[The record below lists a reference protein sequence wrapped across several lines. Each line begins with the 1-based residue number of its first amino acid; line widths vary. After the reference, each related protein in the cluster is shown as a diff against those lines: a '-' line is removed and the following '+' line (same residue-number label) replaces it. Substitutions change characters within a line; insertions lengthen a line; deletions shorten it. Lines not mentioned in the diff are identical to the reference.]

1 MANPV
6 ISSAVGL
13 SPVEGGY
20 LAYDAAADCLHELNA
35 TGALI
40 AELCDGTRSV
50 EEIRALAGP
59 LMPEGQS
66 AEVDHWI
73 GAAVEAGLLGWGD
86 GAIKRP
92 RELSAGDLTELAAH
106 LRDTGKTESTFLCLK
121 RVTELTP
128 EDADAWY
135 ALGWAAKA
143 TGRRVEA
150 ASAFEKYLES
160 GADDATIR
168 HLLTALKDEAPPP
181 RASNE
186 CILQTFRDFSSDYDS
201 KMRDK
206 LSYQAP
212 EQLQALIRSTIGDAT
227 GLQILDIGCG
237 TGLAGAALKER
248 AEHLTGV
255 DLSPEMIELARARGI
270 YDRLEVAEITEWLEG
285 TKEKFD
291 LITACDCLVYFG
303 HLQPVVTAAARRLKP
318 GGLFAFTAERGDKFP
333 FHLSDSGRYTHHPG
347 HVGEVAARAGLTIA
361 RLEDGFLRME
371 AGAEVTGLLALLRKS
386 GD

>member
-6 ISSAVGL
+6 VNPAVGL

-20 LAYDAAADCLHELNA
+20 LAYDSAADHLHELNA

-40 AELCDGTRSV
+40 AELCDGGRSV

-59 LMPEGQS
+59 LMPEGRS
-66 AEVDHWI
+66 AEVDRWI
-73 GAAVEAGLLGWGD
+73 GEGIEAGLLVWGD
-86 GAIKRP
+86 GAAVRP
-92 RELSAGDLTELAAH
+92 RELSAGELSDLAGH
-106 LRDTGKTESTFLCLK
+106 LRDNGKTETAFQCSK

-128 EDADAWY
+128 DNPDAWY

-143 TGRRVEA
+143 AGRRDEA
-150 ASAFEKYLES
+150 GRAYEKYLES
-160 GADDATIR
+160 GAEDAAIR
-168 HLLTALKDEAPPP
+168 HMLTALRDEAPPP

-186 CILQTFRDFSSDYDS
+186 CILQTFRDFSSNYDS
-201 KMRDK
+201 KMRNN

-212 EQLQALIRSTIGDAT
+212 ERLQDLIRSEIGDAV
-227 GLQILDIGCG
+227 GLEILDIGCG
-237 TGLAGAALKER
+237 TGLAGVALKER
-248 AEHLTGV
+248 AARLTGV
-255 DLSPEMIELARARGI
+255 DLSPEMIEFARARGI
-270 YDRLEVAEITEWLEG
+270 YDRLEVAEITEWLEEA
-285 TKEKFD
+285 KEKFD
-291 LITACDCLVYFG
+291 LIAACDCLVYFG
-303 HLQPVVTAAARRLKP
+303 DLLPVAAAAARRLKP
-318 GGLFAFTAERGDKFP
+318 GGLFAFTTERGNKFP

-347 HVGEVAARAGLTIA
+347 HIGEVAARAGLMIA